1 VIVTIKERY
10 EYRCNHSQTSRIIN
24 WRINGSDTVIRNF
37 SQNVDTSVLSF
48 PSGDKVS
55 TLTIGGLLEHNET
68 TVQCVATFDDGS
80 NPVETQTVLFL
91 MQGQ

>member
-1 VIVTIKERY
+1 MIVTIEERY

-24 WRINGSDTVIRNF
+24 WKINGSVVGIRNI
-37 SQNVDTSVLSF
+37 SQSVDTSILSF
-48 PSGDKVS
+48 PNGDKVY

-68 TVQCVATFDDGS
+68 TVQCIATLDDGS